1 MKENYNYPLDLSWST
16 TEMTEVL
23 SFFNQVEKFYES
35 KVEKELFLESYAAFK
50 KLFLQK
56 CRKNNWEEILS
67 RAVVTHFI
75 ERSRR

>member
-35 KVEKELFLESYAAFK
+35 KVEKEVFLESYAAFK
-50 KLFLQK
+50 KLFPQK
-56 CRKNNWEEILS
+56 CKKNSLDVILN
-67 RAVVTHFI
+67 
-75 ERSRR
+75 